1 MLFWAPGRIQ
11 PQTEVPVTHKH
22 FLLTS
27 CGICCHSYHPSA
39 GEISSFKTSI
49 SKCPLT
55 FCCMGLPPGG
65 SFFGLPLGKK
75 NKTPKYNSGE
85 PFCLEM
91 EAIKL
96 DGEAHSSHSVMRISS
111 QWNTKSKSK
120 LKSLIFVGFY
130 KYSGTAEKITI
141 LKMQLLW
148 CYFIW
153 LKKAVF

>member
-1 MLFWAPGRIQ
+1 MFIHSSSSFKNPCCFGHLEGSSLRQ
-11 PQTEVPVTHKH
+11 KCLPVTHKH

-111 QWNTKSKSK
+111 Q
-120 LKSLIFVGFY
+120 
-130 KYSGTAEKITI
+130 
-141 LKMQLLW
+141 
-148 CYFIW
+148 
-153 LKKAVF
+153 